1 MITALAG
8 GVGASKL
15 LEGLARA
22 LPPEELTIIVNTGD
36 DIEMFG
42 LYIAPDLDIVT
53 YTLAGLVNPAT
64 GWGLQDESFHC
75 LEGLLRFYGGER
87 WFNLGD
93 RDLATHIFRTHL
105 LKQGVPLSE
114 IADRIRRTLGVASR
128 ILPMTDTHTPTTII
142 TDAGA
147 MHFQE
152 YLIKQRAQPV
162 VQGIRFENIEHA
174 QPAPGVLDAIQQSR
188 AVIVCPSNPLISIGP
203 ILAVPGV
210 RECLQKTQAKVI
222 AISPVVGGASLK
234 GPTDRMLAQ
243 LGHAVSATQIARL
256 YADFL
261 DAFIIDEKDV
271 DSKAEIEALGVPV
284 YVTNTVMSGASE
296 KLALAQ
302 ITVQVVEE
310 VTSSNGR
317 VELQS

>member
-22 LPPEELTIIVNTGD
+22 LSPEELNIVVNTGD

-53 YTLAGLVNPAT
+53 YTLAGLVNPVT
-64 GWGLQDESFHC
+64 GWGLNSDTFYCLDSLLHFYDEQ
-75 LEGLLRFYGGER
+75 R

-93 RDLATHIFRTHL
+93 RDLATHIYRTHQL
-105 LKQGVPLSE
+105 RQGRPLSE
-114 IADRIRRTLGVASR
+114 ITERIRKTLGVESC

-147 MHFQE
+147 LHFQE
-152 YLIKQRAQPV
+152 YLVKHRAQPL
-162 VQGIRFENIEHA
+162 VQGIRFENIEA
-174 QPAPGVLDAIQQSR
+174 ARPAPGVLAAIAEAK
-188 AVIVCPSNPLISIGP
+188 AVILCPSNPLISIGP

-210 RECLQKTQAKVI
+210 RDALKQTQAKVI

-243 LGHAVSATQIARL
+243 SGLNVSATQVAQL
-256 YADFL
+256 YADLL
-261 DAFIIDEKDV
+261 DAFIIDNRDAAA
-271 DSKAEIEALGVPV
+271 KAEIERLGLQVF
-284 YVTNTVMSGASE
+284 VTNTVMSGAAE

-302 ITVQVVEE
+302 FTVRAIKT
-310 VTSSNGR
+310 VTPSSGR
-317 VELQS
+317 QES

>member
-15 LEGLARA
+15 LEGLACL
-22 LPPEELTIIVNTGD
+22 LPPEELNIIVNTGD

-64 GWGLQDESFHC
+64 GWGINSDTFYCLDSLLHFYDEQ
-75 LEGLLRFYGGER
+75 R

-93 RDLATHIFRTHL
+93 RDLATHVYRTHQL
-105 LKQGVPLSE
+105 RQGVPLSE
-114 IADRIRRTLGVASR
+114 ITDHIRKTLDVRFR
-128 ILPMTDTHTPTTII
+128 ILPMTDSHTPTTIL
-142 TDAGA
+142 TDKGA

-152 YLIKQRAQPV
+152 YLVKHRAQPI
-162 VQGIRFENIEHA
+162 VQGIRFENIETA
-174 QPAPGVLDAIQQSR
+174 RPASGVLATLEGAT
-188 AVIVCPSNPLISIGP
+188 AVVICPSNPLISIGP

-210 RECLQKTQAKVI
+210 RDALKQTQAKVI

-243 LGHAVSATQIARL
+243 SGLSVSATQVAQL
-256 YADFL
+256 YADLL
-261 DAFIIDEKDV
+261 DVFIIDNKD
-271 DSKAEIEALGVPV
+271 AEAKEGIERLGLQV
-284 YVTNTVMSGASE
+284 YVTNTVMSGAAE

-302 ITVQVVEE
+302 FTMRVVKEIT
-310 VTSSNGR
+310 SPSGR
-317 VELQS
+317 RAS